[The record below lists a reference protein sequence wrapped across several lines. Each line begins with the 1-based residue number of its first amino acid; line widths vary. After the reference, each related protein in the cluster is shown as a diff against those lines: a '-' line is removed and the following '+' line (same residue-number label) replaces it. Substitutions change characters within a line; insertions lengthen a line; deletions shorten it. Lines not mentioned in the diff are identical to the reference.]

1 MSKMRIAVIQMNSTA
16 DSPEEIVSQVRARLE
31 KIQGG
36 ISLVILPELWTVSR
50 YDETLPGKAG
60 YSIVALEFLS
70 SWARER
76 FCAVHCGSLPW
87 TEGGKLVNRSFFVA
101 ENGVAVASY
110 DKAHLIPMM
119 NETSFFSPGEGAS
132 LFLWNGI
139 VWGNAICY
147 DIRFPEYIR
156 GIALA
161 GARALLVPA
170 AWPQARI
177 SHWRTLLQARSIENQ
192 VFTIGCNRC
201 GPAGDILFG
210 GHSMV
215 IAPDGAILA
224 EAGDRDETVV
234 AEIDLA
240 EVERARK
247 SFPVLQSRRKHLY
260 SIVSSI

>member
-1 MSKMRIAVIQMNSTA
+1 MRIAVIQMNSTA
-16 DSPEEIVSQVRARLE
+16 DSPEEIVSQVQARLG
-31 KIQGG
+31 KIQEG

-50 YDETLPGKAG
+50 YDESLPGKAKT
-60 YSIVALEFLS
+60 SAAALECLS
-70 SWARER
+70 YWARER

-87 TEGGKLVNRSFFVA
+87 PEGKKLLNRSFFVGEDGA
-101 ENGVAVASY
+101 IVASY

-119 NETSFFSPGEGAS
+119 NETSFFTQGEGAS
-132 LFLWNGI
+132 LFLWSGI

-161 GARALLVPA
+161 GARALLIPA
-170 AWPQARI
+170 AWPESRI
-177 SHWRTLLQARSIENQ
+177 NHWRTLLQARSIENQ
-192 VFTIGCNRC
+192 VFAIACNRC
-201 GPAGDILFG
+201 GPSGDILFG

-224 EAGDRDETVV
+224 EAGDQDETIV

-247 SFPVLQSRRKHLY
+247 SFPVLQSRRKQLY